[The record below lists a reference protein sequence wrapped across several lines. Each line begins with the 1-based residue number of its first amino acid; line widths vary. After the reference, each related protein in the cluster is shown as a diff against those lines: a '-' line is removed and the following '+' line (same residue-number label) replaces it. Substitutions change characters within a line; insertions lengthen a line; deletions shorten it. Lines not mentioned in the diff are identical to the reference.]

1 LNPNFEYGFQKYR
14 KQHLRQPRPI
24 VMNKPKGYTKEIPEA
39 KRISSK
45 QLGLLKMNGSKNLR
59 TPLPIKVIG
68 VEKKRRLKI
77 LDAKEVA
84 DWENEGGKVLQK
96 R

>member
-1 LNPNFEYGFQKYR
+1 
-14 KQHLRQPRPI
+14 
-24 VMNKPKGYTKEIPEA
+24 
-39 KRISSK
+39 
-45 QLGLLKMNGSKNLR
+45 LKMNGSKNLR